1 MADSEPLDPFESLR
15 LPSSQLAPIEPDV
28 LSTDLDFDAPS
39 AATDGSDGQ
48 QKILCGCAF
57 QAFPEHYPKH
67 LHRLD
72 ANSFCPLLE
81 AATKADNPTIAAVNS
96 PSTRLEDLNL
106 ISIDEIPIRCSKEC
120 RGRECPVYW
129 MDAHKSIVGTY
140 PISFLES
147 TRCTLPY
154 QIDDLF
160 GGPGQEC
167 GEGVSEPYEIVEYP
181 GKGKGLRAVR
191 DIELGEIIV
200 MERPLL
206 IVCGVNKFNMSGP
219 LGGAID
225 LLKPRAK
232 KEYLELFNCWKG
244 EKGKS
249 EIEGILQ
256 TNGMRIDM
264 ESWGAKPEDGSFTGI
279 FPVFSRMNNSCMPN
293 CQFYFSQRSLSGVV
307 RAVRP
312 IKKGEELEVHYL
324 GSYHSAKDRQAL
336 FQSAYKFTC
345 TCPACDPP
353 STALPTP
360 LIKDVA
366 GPYYA
371 MKKEQIAIA
380 LSTEDEPSEAPKRQ
394 TQSSSPPSSQTQTS
408 SKSTSTSTSQSSSQ
422 PPPESSSGPSKKSL
436 KALKSLDRTRLSL
449 STTAPPTPLLLT
461 RSHALP
467 SLLHFTLSSLSQT
480 LSSGLSVPF
489 GPRCY
494 RDLAYMCGMLGFGE
508 EMKRWGWLYL
518 WTGIGEGNWRTNSS
532 RRDGDDDNLNLNSM
546 GGEERGEKKMSPDE
560 ERERWLGYLA
570 DPKRFRYWARFEMKG
585 RKWREEC
592 GGVEPEFVAV

>member
-1 MADSEPLDPFESLR
+1 MADSEPIDPFESLR
-15 LPSSQLAPIEPDV
+15 LPSSQIAPIEPDV

-167 GEGVSEPYEIVEYP
+167 GEGVSAPYEIVEYP

-206 IVCGVNKFNMSGP
+206 IVCGANKFNMSGP

-353 STALPTP
+353 STPLPTP
-360 LIKDVA
+360 LIRDVA

-371 MKKEQIAIA
+371 MKKKRIAIA
-380 LSTEDEPSEAPKRQ
+380 LSTEDEPEEAPKRQ
-394 TQSSSPPSSQTQTS
+394 TQTQSSSSSSSQTS
-408 SKSTSTSTSQSSSQ
+408 SSSSSSQ
-422 PPPESSSGPSKKSL
+422 PPPAPSSAPSKKSL
-436 KALKSLDRTRLSL
+436 KALKSLDRTRLTL
-449 STTAPPTPLLLT
+449 SSTAPPNPLLLT

-480 LSSGLSVPF
+480 LSAGLSVPF

-508 EMKRWGWLYL
+508 EMK
-518 WTGIGEGNWRTNSS
+518 
-532 RRDGDDDNLNLNSM
+532 
-546 GGEERGEKKMSPDE
+546 SPDE

-570 DPKRFRYWARFEMKG
+570 DPKSFRYWGRFEMKG
-585 RKWREEC
+585 RKWREDC